1 MTPFLETVVL
11 AVILLDLLLLRTWI
25 VSVLGLLGFLGAYL
39 WYRREAG
46 LNARAASPLRDA
58 MVLNDVKR
66 LENRYSSVPGF
77 QTPEERAR
85 SRPPLERAFYHLRYE
100 RVQRLLSAHAR
111 RARLILDA
119 GCGFGVHTR
128 YVQEVLKVPAVGM
141 DLDHNKLVL
150 AASRARKRNSA
161 ASPAFVTADASTPPF
176 RPERFDCILMTE
188 VLEHLLR
195 PREGLAA
202 AHALLAPR
210 GTLLLTTPSRH
221 DLAYTANP
229 FRALEKVLSLVWDP
243 VLPPYHHLHERR
255 EYDRRNPAPQYGMH
269 YHFSHRELR
278 SMLSDTGFET
288 VHCTSFEVE
297 APPVLWIASL
307 TRKDPE
313 RLTRWVGAAE
323 SILENIP
330 LLRLLGQHLVL
341 VARKK

>member
-1 MTPFLETVVL
+1 MIHFLETVLL
-11 AVILLDLLLLRTWI
+11 AAVLLDLVLLRTWSL
-25 VSVLGLLGFLGAYL
+25 SVLGLLAFLGAYL
-39 WYRREAG
+39 WYRREAV
-46 LNARAASPLRDA
+46 LNARAATPLRNA
-58 MVLNDVKR
+58 MILDDVKR

-85 SRPPLERAFYHLRYE
+85 SRPPLERVFYHLRYE
-100 RVQRLLSAHAR
+100 RVQRLLSARVR
-111 RARLILDA
+111 RARLVLDA
-119 GCGFGVHTR
+119 GCGFGVHTH
-128 YVQEVLKVPAVGM
+128 YVREALKAPVVGM

-150 AASRARKRNSA
+150 AASRARKRNGA
-161 ASPAFVTADASTPPF
+161 FSPGFVTADASNPPF
-176 RPERFDCILMTE
+176 QSERFDCILMTE

-195 PREGLAA
+195 PEEGLAA
-202 AHALLAPR
+202 AHALLAPN

-229 FRALEKVLSLVWDP
+229 FRLLEKVLSLAWDH
-243 VLPPYHHLHERR
+243 VLPPYHHLHERG

-269 YHFSHRELR
+269 YHFSQRELR

-297 APPVLWIASL
+297 IPPVLWIASL

-313 RLTRWVGAAE
+313 RLTRWIDATE
-323 SILENIP
+323 SLLERVP